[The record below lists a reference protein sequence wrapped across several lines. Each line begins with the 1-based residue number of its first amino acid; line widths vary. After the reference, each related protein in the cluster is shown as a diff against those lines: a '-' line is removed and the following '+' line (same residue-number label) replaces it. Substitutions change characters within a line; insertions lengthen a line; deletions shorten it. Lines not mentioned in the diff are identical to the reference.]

1 MLSKGCL
8 ALRQSVASLPFKP
21 LGSVA
26 CSNLRL
32 FSGKIDNADDA
43 KKAKEAVGMEKP
55 LGKEGA
61 ESMEPAG
68 VMENKQ
74 GAAEEYSE
82 LIGKHKQQNEKMLK
96 GAKPADL
103 YRENA
108 KATSA
113 ANAKPG
119 GDDLLDKQTHDR

>member
-1 MLSKGCL
+1 MLTLAALVPCLLNVVSTIGCC
-8 ALRQSVASLPFKP
+8 RQ
-21 LGSVA
+21 
-26 CSNLRL
+26 
-32 FSGKIDNADDA
+32 D
-43 KKAKEAVGMEKP
+43 
-55 LGKEGA
+55 
-61 ESMEPAG
+61 
-68 VMENKQ
+68 
-74 GAAEEYSE
+74 AAEEYSE
-82 LIGKHKQQNEKMLK
+82 LIGKHKRQNEKMLK